1 MVILQCVLRAIYI
14 KKDRERSVMAILDEQ
29 LEMLPKG
36 SLIKIIQ
43 KIKKDYDDFS
53 GKDIVEEIRI
63 HNQIKNAKLTILI
76 ANEYQLHARREE
88 Q

>member
-1 MVILQCVLRAIYI
+1 VLYAIYV
-14 KKDRERSVMAILDEQ
+14 KKDRGRSVMAILDEQ

-76 ANEYQLHARREE
+76 ANEYQLQARREE

>member
-1 MVILQCVLRAIYI
+1 
-14 KKDRERSVMAILDEQ
+14 MAILDEQ

-76 ANEYQLHARREE
+76 ANEYQLQARREE
-88 Q
+88 QWVNLMFMRTPWNEHGTKM

>member
-14 KKDRERSVMAILDEQ
+14 KKDRGRSVMAILDEQ

-36 SLIKIIQ
+36 SLIKIIK
-43 KIKKDYDDFS
+43 KIREDYDKFS
-53 GKDIVEEIRI
+53 GNDIVEEIRI

-76 ANEYQLHARREE
+76 ANEYQLQARREE

>member
-1 MVILQCVLRAIYI
+1 MLYAIYV
-14 KKDRERSVMAILDEQ
+14 KKDRGRSVMAILDEQ

-76 ANEYQLHARREE
+76 ANEYQLQARREE